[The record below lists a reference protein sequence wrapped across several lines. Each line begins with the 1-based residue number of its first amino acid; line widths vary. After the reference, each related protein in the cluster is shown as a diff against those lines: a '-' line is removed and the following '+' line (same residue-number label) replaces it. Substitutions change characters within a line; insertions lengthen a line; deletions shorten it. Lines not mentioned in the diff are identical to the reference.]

1 MVFTKSN
8 RRDIVCIF
16 SKIQSEMSGLTMCKI
31 QHREKIVSA
40 FSTRQFFHQFNLL
53 LRNILYTLQIKIFTN
68 FLYEKIRFWRN
79 FHLYYTN
86 FFIFI
91 RKTWSHQELDFSWQ
105 HLRKKKKTLCHIFRK
120 IHKMEYNS
128 SHSIFKIRSTLLNR
142 IKCSIRCNF
151 LIGCMLLIPLFSSL

>member
-1 MVFTKSN
+1 MSRINIMVFTKSN

-16 SKIQSEMSGLTMCKI
+16 SKIQSEMSSLTCAMCI
-31 QHREKIVSA
+31 A